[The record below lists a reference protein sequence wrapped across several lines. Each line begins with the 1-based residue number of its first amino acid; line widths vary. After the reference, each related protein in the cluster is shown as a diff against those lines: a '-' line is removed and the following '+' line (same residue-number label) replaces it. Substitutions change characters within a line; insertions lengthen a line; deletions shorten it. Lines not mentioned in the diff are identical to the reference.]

1 MLAYLYAQ
9 YLEFKG
15 ILAVGNIKGSKV
27 PQLGLSFS
35 LKLTGNVDTPI
46 FCSQCQFAIPQT
58 WISVSFVIS
67 LEDRL
72 GVQMAVGM
80 LLSVLE
86 TKRGH

>member
-35 LKLTGNVDTPI
+35 PKLTGNV
-46 FCSQCQFAIPQT
+46 AIA
-58 WISVSFVIS
+58 I
-67 LEDRL
+67 LC
-72 GVQMAVGM
+72 
-80 LLSVLE
+80 
-86 TKRGH
+86 